1 MSIFKPSV
9 NIGWLCVAYDVQFYL
24 TVDIQGSLTHL
35 KLFGVNRCVIH
46 PFDSVFLKLINRKNI
61 LPLWKGKTPVVIYS
75 MLCSCS
81 IILYGGKCWIR
92 DTFLLRDGNYWF
104 VIWCG
109 VVADKAV
116 SKGYMLCVA
125 MLWNCF
131 PHLPLAP
138 LPRWTWEEGD
148 LFKGCAMKYKWQE
161 INHLSAHVSLPAQ
174 R

>member
-1 MSIFKPSV
+1 MT
-9 NIGWLCVAYDVQFYL
+9 LCGIWCPILPYCRYSRITDTLEIIWSQQ
-24 TVDIQGSLTHL
+24 TCDSPIE
-35 KLFGVNRCVIH
+35 
-46 PFDSVFLKLINRKNI
+46 SVFLKLINRKNI